1 MCYCRF
7 AWHIL
12 QRVSARALAFCN
24 GNAVWYPNDSVQR
37 RCKEY
42 KKMMTF
48 FEWCD
53 ELERRYDRMPR
64 WYFDLMRRKSEY
76 VEYCDRWREQHGM
89 SIEQTER

>member
-12 QRVSARALAFCN
+12 QRVSARALAF
-24 GNAVWYPNDSVQR
+24 GIYNAVWYPNDSVQR

-53 ELERRYDRMPR
+53 EMERRYDRMPQ
-64 WYFDLMRRKSEY
+64 WYFDPMRCKSEY
-76 VEYCDRWREQHGM
+76 IEYCDRWEEQYGM
-89 SIEQTER
+89 SDE